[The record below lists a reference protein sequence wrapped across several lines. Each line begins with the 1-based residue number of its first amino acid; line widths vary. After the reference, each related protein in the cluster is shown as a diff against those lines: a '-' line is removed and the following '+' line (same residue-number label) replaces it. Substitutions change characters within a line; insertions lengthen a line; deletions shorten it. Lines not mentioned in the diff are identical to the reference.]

1 MEQDLAIVVDEDM
14 DYETCVQRIQSA
26 GGRLLADIR
35 LFDVY
40 RDPVRVGPGKKSMA
54 FALTFRAPDRTLTA
68 ADVEKAMEKLVN
80 KISKSLGAE
89 VRS

>member
-1 MEQDLAIVVDEDM
+1 
-14 DYETCVQRIQSA
+14 
-26 GGRLLADIR
+26 
-35 LFDVY
+35 
-40 RDPVRVGPGKKSMA
+40 MA

>member
-1 MEQDLAIVVDEDM
+1 MVDEDV
-14 DYETCVQRIQSA
+14 DYETCVQRIGSA
-26 GGRLLADIR
+26 GGKLLDEVR

-54 FALTFRAPDRTLTA
+54 FSLTFRAPDRTLKA
-68 ADVEKAMEKLVN
+68 ADVDKAMEKLVS
-80 KISKSLGAE
+80 KISRSLGAE